1 MQALF
6 CNVCTPGRV
15 KPTNPC
21 PLTYA
26 GFQSLKRFQ
35 SFSTPLA
42 ISHGLHKP
50 GRGAT
55 DVIYSWQRC
64 HQFLSSSRWWCGK
77 EFTSDGPRWLVRN
90 QSAPEVAATEHYYK
104 VTLGTHIHFK
114 HWRISG
120 WVTTHP
126 AKVFF
131 KNSSLKQEDYK
142 MEPNSNG
149 GPRHEASSLAT
160 TPSSLRTPW
169 DAKHS
174 R

>member
-55 DVIYSWQRC
+55 GVIYSWQRC

-104 VTLGTHIHFK
+104 VKLPLAHTYTSNTEEYLGGLQHIQPRF
-114 HWRISG
+114 
-120 WVTTHP
+120 
-126 AKVFF
+126 
-131 KNSSLKQEDYK
+131 SLKTLHWNRRITKWNQIAMVAHNMK
-142 MEPNSNG
+142 QV
-149 GPRHEASSLAT
+149 H
-160 TPSSLRTPW
+160 
-169 DAKHS
+169 
-174 R
+174 